1 MPAAGSDRSADGAV
15 SVGPRPLPPFA
26 LERFFAKYEHN
37 TRWLL
42 CCSDSEPL
50 TMAELLTLAD
60 EESLQLWQG
69 LRLSYTETQGLPA
82 LRRAVAA
89 RLFSSITPDQL
100 VVAAPQELVFLC
112 MQALLGPG
120 DHVVCTFPGYQS
132 LYECAQSVGC
142 EVSRWHL
149 ASTEDGGAAQRF
161 DVADVE
167 RLIRPG
173 RTKLVVV
180 NSPHNP
186 SGAHFGREEW
196 AALCALCEQHG
207 IYLFSDEMYRTLEL
221 DPAADRLPTAAD
233 CFDRGISLCGM
244 SKAVGGPGLR
254 IGWLACKD
262 TALLSRILELKDF
275 TTICSSAPSE
285 VLALIGV
292 RRWDDILQRQLATI
306 RANLAVL
313 DAFFARWRHVFAW
326 SPPHA
331 GTVAFPRLLTGEDV
345 GAWCEALVTEAGVL
359 LMPASVYGD
368 ERSSAEGRFRL
379 GFGRRDLPECLAQ
392 LEAWLQQRYPA
403 GGQPTAGQQDQ
414 R

>member
-1 MPAAGSDRSADGAV
+1 MPSAAPDLGSDGTA
-15 SVGPRPLPPFA
+15 SVRPRPLPPFA

-50 TMAELLTLAD
+50 TMAELLQMADDETLQMWH
-60 EESLQLWQG
+60 S

-82 LRRAVAA
+82 LRQAVAE
-89 RLFSSITPDQL
+89 RLFGSVAPDQL

-112 MQALLGPG
+112 MQALLTPG

-132 LYECAQSVGC
+132 LYECAQSIGC
-142 EVSRWHL
+142 EVSRWHF
-149 ASTEDGGAAQRF
+149 ASGEDGGAPLRF

-186 SGAHFGREEW
+186 SGAHFNRQEW
-196 AALCALCEQHG
+196 AALCALCEKHG
-207 IYLFSDEMYRTLEL
+207 AYLFSDEMYRTLEL
-221 DPAADRLPTAAD
+221 DPAADRLPAAAD

-262 TALLSRILELKDF
+262 AAVINRILELKDF
-275 TTICSSAPSE
+275 TSICSSAPSE

-292 RRWDDILQRQLATI
+292 RSWDAILQCQLGTI
-306 RANLAVL
+306 RANLAAL
-313 DAFFARWRHVFAW
+313 DAFFSRWRRLLAW
-326 SPPHA
+326 SAPRA
-331 GTVAFPRLLTGEDV
+331 GTVAFPRLLTGEEV

-359 LMPASVYGD
+359 LMPAEVYGD

-392 LEAWLQQRYPA
+392 LEAWLQRRYPA
-403 GGQPTAGQQDQ
+403 GQQLAAGQEGG
-414 R
+414 